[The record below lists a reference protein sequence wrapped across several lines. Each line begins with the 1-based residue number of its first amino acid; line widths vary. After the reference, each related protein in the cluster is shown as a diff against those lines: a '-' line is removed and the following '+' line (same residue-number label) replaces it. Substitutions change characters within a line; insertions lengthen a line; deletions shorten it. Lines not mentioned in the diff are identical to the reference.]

1 MPNGALPNVI
11 GVWTIAIVMTNG
23 PGARTI
29 LAAWLRTPWAAI
41 ACLFALLPIT
51 AGLIFRT
58 YQHEVDPLWFE
69 LVRQLDL
76 FFLLVEVVVIATAR
90 KRGFSYG
97 VFFRGLP
104 RDVRWAVILFLSTF
118 WIGSVFVT
126 GFMPYAMLRAA
137 LWPVHLLFGASLW
150 YLGGRVDAT
159 ALRRVVLVL
168 VVGYV
173 AYLPLLAGHFL
184 TAPHPATLRE
194 GMVVWTS
201 ALPGYLS
208 VRVFGMELGVGLAL
222 LLGLF
227 WGGTQTR
234 SRLLL
239 GFAAIAIVGG
249 AICWSGTRAAMF
261 GAAGAVLITIVMR
274 RQLPRP
280 AHAALAVAGLLVG
293 GVLSS
298 LMLPPDAAFG
308 FRIMPD
314 PSGADYS
321 SGRIQVWI
329 NALHLI
335 FAKPL
340 TGGGEGSFIWLVSFN
355 GVNFAH
361 PHNMPLQMLQSW
373 GAPAACA
380 VFYLIGRL
388 WFALQRRGAQSGWML
403 PLLMAFDTLLI
414 MSLVDGVFYHARLVM
429 LVTLVGATSLRAPQ
443 AQRRSSNDHAAD
455 LGLTARYWLT
465 RRPADEAPED
475 QLNCCRKRRLWN
487 RRQSRR

>member
-1 MPNGALPNVI
+1 
-11 GVWTIAIVMTNG
+11 MTNR

-76 FFLLVEVVVIATAR
+76 FFLLVEVAVIAIAR

-97 VFFRGLP
+97 TFFRGLP
-104 RDVRWAVILFLSTF
+104 RDVRCATILFLSTF

-150 YLGGRVDAT
+150 YLAERVDAP
-159 ALRRVVLVL
+159 ALRRLVLVL

-173 AYLPLLAGHFL
+173 AYLPLLAGHFV
-184 TAPHPATLRE
+184 TAPAPATLRE

-208 VRVFGMELGVGLAL
+208 VRHFGIELGVLLAM
-222 LLGLF
+222 LLGLV
-227 WGGTQTR
+227 WR
-234 SRLLL
+234 DP
-239 GFAAIAIVGG
+239 GFGDRPVVGFVAIMLVGG

-261 GAAGAVLITIVMR
+261 GVAGAVLITIILR
-274 RQLPRP
+274 RDLPRP
-280 AHAALAVAGLLVG
+280 RTAVLIMGALLIGGGAGLW
-293 GVLSS
+293 
-298 LMLPPDAAFG
+298 MLPPDAAFG
-308 FRIMPD
+308 FRIMPGAAGE
-314 PSGADYS
+314 SGYS
-321 SGRIQVWI
+321 SGRVQIWMDTI
-329 NALHLI
+329 NLFLAR
-335 FAKPL
+335 PW
-340 TGGGEGSFIWLVSFN
+340 TGWGEGSVIWLVSFN
-355 GVNFAH
+355 GMNFAH

-373 GAPAACA
+373 GAPAAGA
-380 VFYLIGRL
+380 AFYLIGRL
-388 WFALQRRGAQSGWML
+388 WFALQRSGAQNGWML

-414 MSLVDGVFYHARLVM
+414 MSLVDGVFYHARLLM
-429 LVTLVGATSLRAPQ
+429 LVALVSTVALRA
-443 AQRRSSNDHAAD
+443 AQTQHIS
-455 LGLTARYWLT
+455 
-465 RRPADEAPED
+465 RPRGTEVEAPGAA
-475 QLNCCRKRRLWN
+475 LIAPLP
-487 RRQSRR
+487 SA

>member
-1 MPNGALPNVI
+1 
-11 GVWTIAIVMTNG
+11 MTNG
-23 PGARTI
+23 PGTRTI
-29 LAAWLRTPWAAI
+29 LAAWLRSPWAAI

-76 FFLLVEVVVIATAR
+76 FFLLVEGVVIATAR

-104 RDVRWAVILFLSTF
+104 RDVRWATILFLSTF

-126 GFMPYAMLRAA
+126 DFTPYAMLRAA

-150 YLGGRVDAT
+150 YLGGRVDGP
-159 ALRRVVLVL
+159 ALRRIVLVL
-168 VVGYV
+168 VIGYV

-184 TAPHPATLRE
+184 TAPDPVTLRE
-194 GMVVWTS
+194 GVVVWSS

-208 VRVFGMELGVGLAL
+208 VRIFGMELAVLLAL
-222 LLGLF
+222 LLGCV
-227 WGGTQTR
+227 WDEAQTR
-234 SRLLL
+234 SKSVLV
-239 GFAAIAIVGG
+239 FASMTIVGG
-249 AICWSGTRAAMF
+249 AICWSGTRAAIF
-261 GAAGAVLITIVMR
+261 GVAGAALITIVMR

-280 AHAALAVAGLLVG
+280 GSAVLVMTGMLLG
-293 GVLSS
+293 GGLSS
-298 LMLPPDAAFG
+298 LLLPPEAAFG
-308 FRIMPD
+308 FRIMPE

-329 NALHLI
+329 EALRLI
-335 FAKPL
+335 LARPL
-340 TGGGEGSFIWLVSFN
+340 TGWGEGSFIWLATFD
-355 GVNFAH
+355 GANFAQ
-361 PHNMPLQMLQSW
+361 PHNIALQMLQSW

-388 WFALQRRGAQSGWML
+388 WFALQRRGAQNGWML

-414 MSLVDGVFYHARLVM
+414 MSLVDGVFYHARLLM
-429 LVTLVGATSLRAPQ
+429 LVALISAAALRAPQ
-443 AQRRSSNDHAAD
+443 MQRRSSASVPEPEASNAV
-455 LGLTARYWLT
+455 LTAPL
-465 RRPADEAPED
+465 PSA
-475 QLNCCRKRRLWN
+475 
-487 RRQSRR
+487 

>member
-1 MPNGALPNVI
+1 
-11 GVWTIAIVMTNG
+11 MTNG

-76 FFLLVEVVVIATAR
+76 FFLLVEVAVIAIAR

-97 VFFRGLP
+97 VFFRELP
-104 RDVRWAVILFLSTF
+104 RDVRWAAILFLSTF

-184 TAPHPATLRE
+184 TAPDPATLRE
-194 GMVVWTS
+194 GIVVWTS

-208 VRVFGMELGVGLAL
+208 VRHFGIELGVLLAM
-222 LLGLF
+222 LLGLVWRDPRF
-227 WGGTQTR
+227 GGQPI
-234 SRLLL
+234 L
-239 GFAAIAIVGG
+239 GFVAIMLVGG

-261 GAAGAVLITIVMR
+261 GVAGAVLITIILR
-274 RQLPRP
+274 RDLPQLRTVVLIMG
-280 AHAALAVAGLLVG
+280 ALLIG
-293 GVLSS
+293 GGASL
-298 LMLPPDAAFG
+298 LMLPPDTSFG
-308 FRIMPD
+308 FRIMPGAAGN
-314 PSGADYS
+314 SGYL
-321 SGRIQVWI
+321 SGRVGIWI
-329 NALHLI
+329 DTINLFLAR
-335 FAKPL
+335 PL
-340 TGGGEGSFIWLVSFN
+340 TGWGEGSVIWLVSFN

-373 GAPAACA
+373 GALAACA
-380 VFYLIGRL
+380 AFYLIGRL
-388 WFALQRRGAQSGWML
+388 WFTLQRRGAQSGWML

-443 AQRRSSNDHAAD
+443 AQRPSSANVGEHHVPQAAMTTP
-455 LGLTARYWLT
+455 LTLA
-465 RRPADEAPED
+465 
-475 QLNCCRKRRLWN
+475 
-487 RRQSRR
+487 